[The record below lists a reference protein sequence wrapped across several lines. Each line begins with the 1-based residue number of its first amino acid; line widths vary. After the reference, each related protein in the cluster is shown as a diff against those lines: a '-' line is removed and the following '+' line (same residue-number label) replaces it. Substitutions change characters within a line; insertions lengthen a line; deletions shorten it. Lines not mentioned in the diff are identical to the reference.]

1 MVFEAGMAGVYL
13 GVSGAVPLM
22 STVDQAL
29 PVTPTWLHAAPYAV
43 TWTWLAW
50 RASGKDQAFAP
61 CPENNRRRRS
71 TLSK

>member
-29 PVTPTWLHAAPYAV
+29 PVTPTWLHAAPFANQ
-43 TWTWLAW
+43 LPPSRGFFHALQSDCC
-50 RASGKDQAFAP
+50 AS
-61 CPENNRRRRS
+61 
-71 TLSK
+71 